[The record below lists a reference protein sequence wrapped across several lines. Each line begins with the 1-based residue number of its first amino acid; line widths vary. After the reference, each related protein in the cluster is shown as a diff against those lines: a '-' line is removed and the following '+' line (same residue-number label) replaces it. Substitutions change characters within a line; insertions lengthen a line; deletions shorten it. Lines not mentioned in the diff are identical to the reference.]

1 LLCCEANLCDLCCRE
16 RAEGEDNDAVA
27 AAAAAAGMERPGTL
41 RAVFAPPEGADV
53 SAEAAEA
60 TGAEAMLGEW
70 DAFVQRTLHGILD
83 HQMVGSYSNIANL
96 SAMSQV
102 GTTFIGLY

>member
-1 LLCCEANLCDLCCRE
+1 LCDVRRRE
-16 RAEGEDNDAVA
+16 RVEGEDSDAVA

-41 RAVFAPPEGADV
+41 RAVFSPLEGAEAG
-53 SAEAAEA
+53 AEAAE
-60 TGAEAMLGEW
+60 TSGAVAMLDEW

-102 GTTFIGLY
+102 GTTFIRLY